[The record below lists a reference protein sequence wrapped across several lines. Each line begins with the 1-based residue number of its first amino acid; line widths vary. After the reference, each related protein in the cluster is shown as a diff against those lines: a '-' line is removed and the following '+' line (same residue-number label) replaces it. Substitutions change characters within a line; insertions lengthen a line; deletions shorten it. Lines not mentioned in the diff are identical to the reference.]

1 MGGQGERKSFFQ
13 GSLNSRQNW
22 NKTERSKIERE
33 ICWTYLRG
41 KKLVVKAMRMWKD
54 SKFKDFILF
63 AEYYLKL
70 PCYNSCL
77 KMKQYFKVAI
87 IILITPGA

>member
-1 MGGQGERKSFFQ
+1 MSILRALFRETWTLK
-13 GSLNSRQNW
+13 LRQNW
-22 NKTERSKIERE
+22 NKTELGKIERE

-41 KKLVVKAMRMWKD
+41 KKLVVEAMRMWKY
-54 SKFKDFILF
+54 SKFKDFVLF

-77 KMKQYFKVAI
+77 KMKQYFKVVI
-87 IILITPGA
+87 IILITSGA